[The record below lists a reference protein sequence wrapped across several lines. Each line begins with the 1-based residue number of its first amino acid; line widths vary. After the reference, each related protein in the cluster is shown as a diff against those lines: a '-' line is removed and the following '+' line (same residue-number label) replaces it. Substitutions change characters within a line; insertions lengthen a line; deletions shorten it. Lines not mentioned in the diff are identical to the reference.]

1 MTVQILPMINEYL
14 NGVLAIE
21 RVSFPTPW
29 TRHSFQN
36 EIYNNDFAYYY
47 VALDGQKVI
56 GYAGMWII
64 LDEAHITNVAVHP
77 DYRGRRLG
85 EVLLRV
91 LMQEAV
97 YLGADRM
104 TLEVRVSNHSAQRL
118 YERLGFVR
126 AGVRRGYYN
135 DNREDAIIMWKHLF
149 EENGKGIGD
158 RNEYPGHREFL

>member
-1 MTVQILPMINEYL
+1 MINEYL

-47 VALDGQKVI
+47 VALNGRQVI

-64 LDEAHITNVAVHP
+64 LDEAHVTNVAVHQ

-85 EVLLRV
+85 EILLRV

-104 TLEVRVSNHSAQRL
+104 TLEVRVSNLSARRL
-118 YERLGFVR
+118 YERLGFVS
-126 AGVRRGYYN
+126 AGVRKGYYN

-149 EENGKGIGD
+149 EETSTASDNG
-158 RNEYPGHREFL
+158 NEYPGY